1 MVRKGTKH
9 NTKQYRDN
17 FLSWKVLRA
26 SFRCFS
32 WGKIWVGRSVLC
44 KNLILCNSDLF
55 LPQSD
60 PVSIK
65 WLGEW
70 VCLKLLR
77 IYRQDCR
84 NLSFYSENSFLKR
97 ELLLVDLIIASVAG
111 QREGLSDRSL
121 LWAIGLIHL
130 WQMTAGQL
138 SNYKWYLN
146 MWVINLPTF
155 MSRV

>member
-1 MVRKGTKH
+1 MVRGRNTIQNNTGTISYHEKFWGLPLGVFPGVKFGLA
-9 NTKQYRDN
+9 NLFYVKTWYYAT
-17 FLSWKVLRA
+17 LT
-26 SFRCFS
+26 SFCPNQ
-32 WGKIWVGRSVLC
+32 IM
-44 KNLILCNSDLF
+44 LISDL
-55 LPQSD
+55 
-60 PVSIK
+60 VS
-65 WLGEW
+65 
-70 VCLKLLR
+70 LKLLR

-138 SNYKWYLN
+138 SNYKWHLN